1 MGGEAWGGG
10 RGVSA
15 AIRQRGMASSGP
27 AMTFVGGARPA
38 LKQGRAGEVTDG
50 PLYSP
55 RWRRFEYISNSNE
68 FKTFQ
73 SLTNPKMAF
82 PNPKKLK

>member
-1 MGGEAWGGG
+1 MGGRAWGQRSDKAARHGQQRPDRDICGRRATGTETGEG
-10 RGVSA
+10 RG
-15 AIRQRGMASSGP
+15 
-27 AMTFVGGARPA
+27 
-38 LKQGRAGEVTDG
+38 VTDG

-55 RWRRFEYISNSNE
+55 GRWRFEYISNSNE